1 MAVQLQGSLGY
12 VIRQGLCGVHLLFNP
27 DDLLAA
33 GSATQ
38 VVHQRTAQEL
48 ARATVAI
55 ATCDSLADA
64 RATIRACSPECRAQ
78 LASFYLRLLS
88 RYAAAQGHAN

>member
-1 MAVQLQGSLGY
+1 MAVQLHGSLGY
-12 VIRQGLCGVHLLFNP
+12 VIRQGLRGVHLLFSP

-33 GSATQ
+33 GGANGIVQ
-38 VVHQRTAQEL
+38 RRTAQEL

-55 ATCDSLADA
+55 ATSDSLDDA

>member
-12 VIRQGLCGVHLLFNP
+12 VIRQGLRGVHLLFNP
-27 DDLLAA
+27 DDLLAG
-33 GSATQ
+33 GSASR
-38 VVHQRTAQEL
+38 VVQKCTAQEL

-55 ATCDSLADA
+55 ATCESLDDA
-64 RATIRACSPECRAQ
+64 RETIRACSPECRAQ

-88 RYAAAQGHAN
+88 RFAAAQGHAN